1 MYYQE
6 VKEKGG
12 DTIVELVQWRGQRTN
27 GLLSTWLLKNFG
39 VTRYTFHNH
48 KARYQV
54 ALISMGDC
62 ITATQKPSLLVFV

>member
-12 DTIVELVQWRGQRTN
+12 DSRAGAVDGGVNERRF
-27 GLLSTWLLKNFG
+27 KNFG

>member
-12 DTIVELVQWRGQRTN
+12 DSRAGAVDGGVNERR
-27 GLLSTWLLKNFG
+27 LLKNFG